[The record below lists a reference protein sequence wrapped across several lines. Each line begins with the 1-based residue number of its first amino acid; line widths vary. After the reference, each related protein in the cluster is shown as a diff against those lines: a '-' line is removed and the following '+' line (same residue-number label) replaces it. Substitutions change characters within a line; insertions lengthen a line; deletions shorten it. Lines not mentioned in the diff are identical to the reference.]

1 MNTITMDGQPVVPA
15 KIVCVG
21 RNYAAHIEELQRPM
35 PAQPVIFV
43 KQNSSI
49 SDVVRFH
56 PEDVIHYEGEITFLV
71 RAGKLAG
78 VGLGLDLT
86 KRELQQHLQQN
97 GLPWERAKSFD
108 GAAVFSEF
116 VSFDGEVTELEMEL
130 SVDGEP
136 MQRGGYELML
146 FKPEFLLQ
154 EISGFMALQDND
166 LLMTGTPKGVGPIN
180 IGDTIHGRILQH
192 GEALVE
198 ASWQVQKQKS
208 SVHF

>member
-1 MNTITMDGQPVVPA
+1 MNTIMMDGRPVVPA

-49 SDVVRFH
+49 SDVVRFQ
-56 PEDVIHYEGEITFLV
+56 PVDVVHYEGEISFLV
-71 RAGKLAG
+71 RAGKIAG

-108 GAAVFSEF
+108 GAAVFSSF
-116 VSFDGEVTELEMEL
+116 VAFDGEVSELEMEL
-130 SVDGEP
+130 SVNGEEK
-136 MQRGGYELML
+136 QHGGYDLML

-154 EISGFMALQDND
+154 EISSFMTMQDND
-166 LLMTGTPKGVGPIN
+166 LLMTGTPQGVGPIRV
-180 IGDTIHGRILQH
+180 GDDIRGRILQR
-192 GEALVE
+192 GKVLVE
-198 ASWQVQKQKS
+198 ASWTVE
-208 SVHF
+208 